1 MSDILDV
8 LKEKYS
14 EEVGLSF
21 TFFEVLS
28 FLVYLIAAYTVMC
41 TSGSGVWELILYKSV
56 GDLLTSEEAIITKV
70 RVMDFLSSGAL
81 TLLTI
86 SAYRKVSGIS
96 YRFLASLKN
105 MEDYVEEIKGKYQ
118 VESMGGAAMR
128 IYIANTANKQKNEHM
143 KRITLANGVGLLS
156 LVLIFS
162 SLLGLANP
170 NIADF
175 AIFGSGLL
183 LLCFMQ
189 WAVFAKY
196 TAQVIPRL
204 VLERMARN
212 ENVKFG
218 DEMQH

>member
-1 MSDILDV
+1 MSDMLDV

-21 TFFEVLS
+21 TLFEVLS
-28 FLVYLIAAYTVMC
+28 FLVYLISSHTIMS

-56 GDLLTSEEAIITKV
+56 DDLLIAEEAIITKV
-70 RVMDFLSSGAL
+70 RIMDFLCSGAL
-81 TLLTI
+81 TFLTI
-86 SAYRKVSGIS
+86 SVYRKVSGMS
-96 YRFLASLKN
+96 YKYLASLKN
-105 MEDYVEEIKGKYQ
+105 MADYVEEIKGKYQ
-118 VESMGGAAMR
+118 VESMGGAAIR

-162 SLLGLANP
+162 SLLGLVNP

-175 AIFGSGLL
+175 AILGSGLL
-183 LLCFMQ
+183 LLCFVQ

-196 TAQVIPRL
+196 TAQIIPRL

-218 DEMQH
+218 DELQH